1 MLQSQRRGLDWILLV
16 VESRGIAYTRLA
28 PTCWIPKFPN
38 LSLSNG
44 GPAPAPSTYP
54 WCPPCNCSR
63 RLLALR
69 CFCVVAPPAPPR
81 AGSHSLRC
89 PRYGVRRTSEVLDC
103 TLRNPLAFRW
113 YWCAWLSYIS
123 FGSHRLAT
131 VPFLLV
137 SSLARHDCR
146 RARAS

>member
-28 PTCWIPKFPN
+28 STCWIPKFPN

-44 GPAPAPSTYP
+44 GPGPAPSTYP

-69 CFCVVAPPAPPR
+69 CFCVIAPPAPPR

-89 PRYGVRRTSEVLDC
+89 PRYGVRRTSEVQDC
-103 TLRNPLAFRW
+103 TLPKPSRVSLVLVCLAKLHIIWFPQTCDR
-113 YWCAWLSYIS
+113 
-123 FGSHRLAT
+123 
-131 VPFLLV
+131 PFSPGVLP
-137 SSLARHDCR
+137 C
-146 RARAS
+146 